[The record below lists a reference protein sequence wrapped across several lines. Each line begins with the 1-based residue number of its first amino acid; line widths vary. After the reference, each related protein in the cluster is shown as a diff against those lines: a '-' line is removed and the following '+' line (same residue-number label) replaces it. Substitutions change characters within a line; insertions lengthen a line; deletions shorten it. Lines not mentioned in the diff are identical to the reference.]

1 MTACSLKVGL
11 SLKIRLQSTKNL
23 IVPKTACKK
32 KKKEKKSYYILVW
45 IPIIFTYHASHHTAL
60 MSMFVF
66 VCLFCDI
73 QSHGTSIAVWG
84 ETSITGFVLHASKA
98 HCPEMSVPSLI
109 CVSTHMPLW
118 QYRTAPAANGV
129 DAQWLKTNP
138 SHRKNGE
145 GSKRGRGGREA
156 GGGGKKTMAALY
168 FIVLKGY
175 SSQWSHCQAP
185 CLYIHGGIKPM
196 PNSFMGADL
205 EKSPIMQSHRQTAVH
220 RRHICSSSAK
230 SWHNQCA

>member
-1 MTACSLKVGL
+1 MDSHH
-11 SLKIRLQSTKNL
+11 
-23 IVPKTACKK
+23 
-32 KKKEKKSYYILVW
+32 
-45 IPIIFTYHASHHTAL
+45 FTYHAYHHAAL

-73 QSHGTSIAVWG
+73 QSHATSIAVWG

-138 SHRKNGE
+138 SQKKWRGKEKKE
-145 GSKRGRGGREA
+145 GKGRGRRWW
-156 GGGGKKTMAALY
+156 KKTMAALY
-168 FIVLKGY
+168 FIILKGY

-185 CLYIHGGIKPM
+185 CLYIHGG
-196 PNSFMGADL
+196 N
-205 EKSPIMQSHRQTAVH
+205 QTH
-220 RRHICSSSAK
+220 AK
-230 SWHNQCA
+230 LIYGRGRGEMAHHEVTQTDCRPSETYGWVASNAAK